1 MDKYD
6 VILEVVKTSN
16 ISQAAKNLNYS
27 QSAISQTI
35 KSFEN
40 EMGFPIF
47 KRTNSGV
54 MLLPN
59 ASPVIKSLEII
70 HQENLRLQQLSDAMT
85 QSEIG
90 TVRIGSFIS
99 FAMTYLPKILKEFT
113 TKYPKIK
120 FEIFTGNQQEIYEK
134 LSRNEIDVAFT
145 SMYGMDEFSYEVFLQ
160 DEFVVVLPCDHPFV
174 TEPTISIN
182 RIVDET
188 YILSGERFDFE
199 IGSFIHSLGLEP
211 QYTFEIF
218 DELVALKLIEAG
230 FGISIFSKF
239 FLDSIPNH
247 VNVAIRP
254 ISEHYYRSLVIAKNS
269 DVYSSAASDI
279 FNRFATTWLE
289 NIGEKQ

>member
-1 MDKYD
+1 MEKYD
-6 VILEVVKTSN
+6 VILEVVRTSN
-16 ISQAAKNLNYS
+16 ISKAAKNLNYS

-35 KSFEN
+35 KSFES

-47 KRTNSGV
+47 KRLNSGV
-54 MLLPN
+54 QLLPN
-59 ASPVIKSLEII
+59 AQDVIKSLEII
-70 HQENLRLQQLSDAMT
+70 HQENQKLQQLSDSMT

-113 TKYPKIK
+113 AKYPKIK
-120 FEIFTGNQQEIYEK
+120 FEIFTGNQQEIYTK
-134 LSRNEIDVAFT
+134 LHRNEIDIAFT
-145 SMYGMDEFSYEVFLQ
+145 SMYGMEEFSCEVFLK
-160 DEFVVVLPCDHPFV
+160 DEFVVVLPCDHPLV
-174 TEPTISIN
+174 TESTISIN
-182 RIVDET
+182 RIVEET

-199 IGSFIHSLGLEP
+199 IGNFIHSLGLEP

-247 VNVAIRP
+247 VTVAIRP
-254 ISEHYYRSLVIAKNS
+254 IKEHYYRSLVIARNPE
-269 DVYSSAASDI
+269 VYSSAASDI
-279 FNRFATTWLE
+279 FKGFAKIWLDNRL
-289 NIGEKQ
+289 G

>member
-40 EMGFPIF
+40 EMGFQIF

-59 ASPVIKSLEII
+59 ASSVIKSLEII

-174 TEPTISIN
+174 TEPTVSIN

>member
-59 ASPVIKSLEII
+59 ASSVIKSLEII

-289 NIGEKQ
+289 NIGEK

>member
-59 ASPVIKSLEII
+59 ASSVIKSLEII

>member
-54 MLLPN
+54 MLLSN
-59 ASPVIKSLEII
+59 ASSVIKSLEII

-90 TVRIGSFIS
+90 TFRIGSFIS

-247 VNVAIRP
+247 VDVAIRP

>member
-16 ISQAAKNLNYS
+16 ISKAAKNLNYS

-40 EMGFPIF
+40 ELGFPIF

-59 ASPVIKSLEII
+59 AKSVIKSLEII
-70 HQENLRLQQLSDAMT
+70 HQENLRLQQFSDAMT
-85 QSEIG
+85 RSEIG

-134 LSRNEIDVAFT
+134 LSQNEIDIAFT
-145 SMYGMDEFSYEVFLQ
+145 SMYGMEEFSYEVFLQ

-174 TEPTISIN
+174 TEPTVSIN

-239 FLDSIPNH
+239 FW
-247 VNVAIRP
+247 
-254 ISEHYYRSLVIAKNS
+254 IA
-269 DVYSSAASDI
+269 YL
-279 FNRFATTWLE
+279 TM
-289 NIGEKQ
+289 

>member
-6 VILEVVKTSN
+6 VILEVVKTNN

-40 EMGFPIF
+40 DMGFPIF

-54 MLLPN
+54 KLMPN
-59 ASPVIKSLEII
+59 AKPIIKSLEII
-70 HQENLRLQQLSDAMT
+70 HQENLQLKQLSDAMT
-85 QSEIG
+85 RTEIG

-99 FAMTYLPKILKEFT
+99 FAMTYVPKILKEFT
-113 TKYPKIK
+113 SKYPKIK
-120 FEIFTGNQQEIYEK
+120 FEIFTGNQKEICEK
-134 LSRNEIDVAFT
+134 LRFNEIDIAFT
-145 SMYGMDEFSYEVFLQ
+145 SMYGMDEFSYHAFLQ
-160 DEFVVVLPCDHPFV
+160 DEFVVVLPCDHPLV
-174 TEPTISIN
+174 TEPNISIN

-199 IGSFIHSLGLEP
+199 IGNFIHSLGLEP

-239 FLDSIPNH
+239 FLESIPNH

-254 ISEHYYRSLVIAKNS
+254 INEHYYRSLVIAKNS
-269 DVYSSAASDI
+269 DVYSSAASEI
-279 FNRFATTWLE
+279 FNRFASTWLE
-289 NIGEKQ
+289 KIN

>member
-6 VILEVVKTSN
+6 VILEVVKTNN

-40 EMGFPIF
+40 DMGFPIF

-54 MLLPN
+54 KLLPN
-59 ASPVIKSLEII
+59 AKSVIKSLEII
-70 HQENLRLQQLSDAMT
+70 HQENLKLQQLSDSMT

-99 FAMTYLPKILKEFT
+99 IAMIYLPNILKEFT
-113 TKYPKIK
+113 AKYPKIK
-120 FEIFTGNQQEIYEK
+120 FEIFTGNQQEICEK
-134 LSRNEIDVAFT
+134 LRLNEIDIAFT
-145 SMYGMDEFSYEVFLQ
+145 SMYGMEEFSYEIFLQ
-160 DEFVVVLPCDHPFV
+160 DEFVIVLPQTHPLV
-174 TEPTISIN
+174 TEPSISIN

-254 ISEHYYRSLVIAKNS
+254 INEHYYRSLIIAKNPS
-269 DVYSSAASDI
+269 VYSSAASDI
-279 FNRFATTWLE
+279 FNRFAKTWLE
-289 NIGEKQ
+289 KIDR

>member
-16 ISQAAKNLNYS
+16 ISKAAKNLNYS

-40 EMGFPIF
+40 ELGFPIF

-59 ASPVIKSLEII
+59 AKSVIKSLEII
-70 HQENLRLQQLSDAMT
+70 HQENLRLQQFSDAMT
-85 QSEIG
+85 RSEIG

-134 LSRNEIDVAFT
+134 LSQNEIDIAFT
-145 SMYGMDEFSYEVFLQ
+145 SMYGMEEFSYEVFLQ

-174 TEPTISIN
+174 TEPTVSIN

-269 DVYSSAASDI
+269 EVYSSAASDI

-289 NIGEKQ
+289 RIEEGY

>member
-1 MDKYD
+1 MDKYE
-6 VILEVVKTSN
+6 VILEVVKTCN
-16 ISQAAKNLNYS
+16 ISKAAKNLNYS

-35 KSFEN
+35 KSFEQD
-40 EMGFPIF
+40 MGFPLF

-54 MLLPN
+54 QLLPN
-59 ASPVIKSLEII
+59 AKPVIKSLKII
-70 HQENLRLQQLSDAMT
+70 HQENRHLQELSDSMT

-134 LSRNEIDVAFT
+134 LRRNEIDIAFT
-145 SMYGMDEFSYEVFLQ
+145 SMYGMEEFSYQIFLK

-174 TEPTISIN
+174 TETSIPISH
-182 RIVDET
+182 IVDQT
-188 YILSGERFDFE
+188 YILSGEKFDFE
-199 IGSFIHSLGLEP
+199 IGNIIHSLDLNP

-218 DELVALKLIEAG
+218 DEMVALKLIEAG

-239 FLDSIPNH
+239 FLESIPNH
-247 VNVAIRP
+247 VDVAIRP
-254 ISEHYYRSLVIAKNS
+254 ITEHYYRSLVIARNP
-269 DVYSSAASDI
+269 DVYSSAASNI
-279 FNRFATTWLE
+279 FNYFTTSWLGQKS
-289 NIGEKQ
+289 ID

>member
-59 ASPVIKSLEII
+59 ASSVIKSLEII

-174 TEPTISIN
+174 TEPTVSIN

>member
-54 MLLPN
+54 MLLSN
-59 ASPVIKSLEII
+59 ASSVIKSLEII

-247 VNVAIRP
+247 VDVAIRP

>member
-59 ASPVIKSLEII
+59 ASSVIKSLEII

-218 DELVALKLIEAG
+218 DELVALKLIRAG

>member
-59 ASPVIKSLEII
+59 ASSVIKSLEII

-174 TEPTISIN
+174 TEPTVSIN

-279 FNRFATTWLE
+279 FNRFAATWLE

>member
-6 VILEVVKTSN
+6 VILEVVKTNN

-35 KSFEN
+35 KTFEN
-40 EMGFPIF
+40 DMGFPIF

-59 ASPVIKSLEII
+59 AKAVIKSLEAIQKEKL
-70 HQENLRLQQLSDAMT
+70 HLQQLSDAMT
-85 QSEIG
+85 QTEIG

-113 TKYPKIK
+113 ARYPKIK

-134 LSRNEIDVAFT
+134 LLLNEIDIAFT
-145 SMYGMDEFSYEVFLQ
+145 SLYGMEDFSYKIFLQ
-160 DEFVVVLPCDHPFV
+160 DEFVVVLPCDHPLV
-174 TEPTISIN
+174 TESNISIN

-199 IGSFIHSLGLEP
+199 IGDFIHSLDLKP

-269 DVYSSAASDI
+269 ESYSSAASDI

-289 NIGEKQ
+289 RSDNYY

>member
-54 MLLPN
+54 MLLSN
-59 ASPVIKSLEII
+59 ASSVIKSLEII

-188 YILSGERFDFE
+188 YILSEERFDFE

-247 VNVAIRP
+247 VDVAIRP

-269 DVYSSAASDI
+269 DVYSSAASAI

>member
-54 MLLPN
+54 VLLPN
-59 ASPVIKSLEII
+59 ANSVIKSLEII
-70 HQENLRLQQLSDAMT
+70 HQENLRLQQLSDTMT
-85 QSEIG
+85 RSEIG

-113 TKYPKIK
+113 AKYPKIK
-120 FEIFTGNQQEIYEK
+120 FEIFTGNQQEICEK
-134 LSRNEIDVAFT
+134 LSQNEIDIAFT
-145 SMYGMDEFSYEVFLQ
+145 SMYGMEEFSYEVFLQ

-182 RIVDET
+182 QIVDET

-254 ISEHYYRSLVIAKNS
+254 ISEHYYRSLIIAKNS
-269 DVYSSAASDI
+269 EVYSSAASDI
-279 FNRFATTWLE
+279 FNHFATTWLE
-289 NIGEKQ
+289 KIGEGY

>member
-59 ASPVIKSLEII
+59 ASSVIKSLEII

-247 VNVAIRP
+247 VDVAIRP